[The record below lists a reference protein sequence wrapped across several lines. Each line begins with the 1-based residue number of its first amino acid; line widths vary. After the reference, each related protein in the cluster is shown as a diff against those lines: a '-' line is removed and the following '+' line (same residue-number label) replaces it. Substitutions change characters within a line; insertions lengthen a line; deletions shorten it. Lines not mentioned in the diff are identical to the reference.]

1 MKRKIDKFK
10 LFKIL
15 CLIAY
20 IGCIIVLIVESA
32 MDGKSSANQSNTV
45 GGGIADIIN
54 GIGGDK
60 TVAVTPTSLTID
72 NKDEIKVSY
81 VGDTVV
87 LLTTTLPEDATY
99 KEVLYSTSD
108 SSVANISD
116 DGKVT
121 FLKEGNVTITVTNNK
136 YNEITDSVEIEV
148 LNVEATDIFA
158 EILNAEKDDEDI
170 YTLYVD
176 DANDY
181 QIVGNVLPENAT
193 FNHIHFEVL
202 DNKYLSLDDQGKFIN
217 LKDSKG
223 EITTILVS
231 CHCGDITKEIKV
243 IVDIKDKID
252 LEDILFTVSKNE
264 IYATESLKLNIK
276 FIPTD
281 ATYKNYTITSS
292 NPKIVSVTKTTIKGL
307 KEGSATITIKS
318 DDYNIEKTI
327 EITVLKQPNI
337 TSFTAKL
344 TNKMTEKETKTISIS
359 NILPNKYAL
368 KSSLIYTSSDTSLAT
383 VNSSGKV
390 TAKKAGNVVITV
402 TTKDGTYKQ
411 ELPITVSKYITPTG
425 EENHITGFIDK
436 TFETL
441 VVNEKTIDLAKYFNV
456 ASSEWIYDDSGKT
469 TGDKTLKYIL
479 DDETYNVING
489 STLTINQPGEITLVM
504 QHIASGQSEAIK
516 IIALNSFDIVDK
528 DNNQIEQISLNAKQE
543 FKFIINDSNTEYP
556 QLFDIKLFDENNN
569 IVKDDPIIVNNN
581 DGSYTFKSIYNEGK
595 YTLVVTPI
603 LNETLY
609 DDFSKT
615 IEFNIKHTTLNSVN
629 FDIVDKD
636 NNVIHIE
643 NDELEI
649 YINDKYSL
657 VNLIDNTATKYNL
670 IYLSSD
676 ENIAYVNEYNELVI
690 NNIGEV
696 DITLKDEESN
706 NTKKVHLKIYNKI
719 LINKETPITIKG
731 TDVSYNANSNTYYI
745 TNGYS
750 SKLTV
755 NFLEGTTFKKLTL
768 SSSNEK
774 ILSVGK
780 DGTLTPHKK
789 GNVTITIIC
798 DDNMQEKQEI
808 KINIEV
814 KQQPVI
820 KDLSEFFYKV
830 RKGLGHFG
838 AFLVLG
844 IFSTFTYMLFFT
856 KKKWFFSVPLNFI
869 VGFFI
874 AALTE
879 YIQTLVPGRYGC
891 WSDIVIDYSGF
902 SSSAVVLT
910 VIIFVV
916 YFVKF
921 LKNRK
926 TIKE

>member
-1 MKRKIDKFK
+1 MRKKIDKFK

-136 YNEITDSVEIEV
+136 YNEITDSVDIEV

-181 QIVGNVLPENAT
+181 QIVGTVLPENAT

-243 IVDIKDKID
+243 IVDIKNKVD
-252 LEDILFTVSKNE
+252 LEDISFTVSKNE

-292 NPKIVSVTKTTIKGL
+292 NHKIVSVTQTTIKGVS
-307 KEGSATITIKS
+307 EGSATITIKS

-344 TNKMTEKETKTISIS
+344 TNKMTEKESKTISIT

-368 KSSLIYTSSDTSLAT
+368 KSSLVYTSSDTSVAT

-402 TTKDGTYKQ
+402 ATKDGTYKQ

-436 TFETL
+436 TFEAL

-479 DDETYNVING
+479 DDETYNVIDG
-489 STLTINQPGEITLVM
+489 SILTINQPGEITLVM
-504 QHIASGQSEAIK
+504 QHSASGQSEAIR
-516 IIALNSFDIVDK
+516 IIVLNSFDIVDK

-556 QLFDIKLFDENNN
+556 QLFNIKLLDENNN

-581 DGSYTFKSIYNEGK
+581 DDSYTFKSIYNEGK

-609 DDFSKT
+609 NDFSKT

-629 FDIVDKD
+629 FDIVDK
-636 NNVIHIE
+636 N
-643 NDELEI
+643 
-649 YINDKYSL
+649 SF
-657 VNLIDNTATKYNL
+657 VNLIDETATKYNL

-676 ENIAYVNEYNELVI
+676 ENIAYVNEYNELII

-696 DITLKDEESN
+696 SITLKDEESN
-706 NTKKVHLKIYNKI
+706 NTKKVHLKIFNKI
-719 LINKETPITIKG
+719 LINSQTPVTIKG
-731 TDVSYNANSNTYYI
+731 NDVSYDANSNTYYI

-774 ILSVGK
+774 VLSVGK

-910 VIIFVV
+910 VTIFIV

-921 LKNRK
+921 LKNK
-926 TIKE
+926 KFIKE